1 MARHAIAELRG
12 QLAAVMTLVDKAT
25 ASSCSRRSR
34 PFASCRGHMKL
45 AAAYARLGLYPELL
59 EQLRDAARTEHDATV
74 TKVMA
79 EFNVERSPS

>member
-1 MARHAIAELRG
+1 
-12 QLAAVMTLVDKAT
+12 
-25 ASSCSRRSR
+25 
-34 PFASCRGHMKL
+34 MKL